1 MVPAYPDA
9 RSGNGSACD
18 QQVRLANKP
27 LAYNEQL
34 LLVSKLL
41 RCAHKLSPLPKA
53 YRPLQRAT
61 GVARRN
67 ADATGY

>member
-1 MVPAYPDA
+1 MVPASLDA

-18 QQVRLANKP
+18 QQ
-27 LAYNEQL
+27 L

-41 RCAHKLSPLPKA
+41 RCARKLSPLPKA
-53 YRPLQRAT
+53 YRPLQRAA

-67 ADATGY
+67 AQVAGYYHEGL